1 MSISGVSKAAS
12 EVTAEGVFRV
22 GSVMLGAGVGT
33 AAVASVV
40 LPVGTFAAC
49 MAINGNK
56 GQFIKGAIPTILT
69 VGGVS
74 ILGGAALGGLIGAFA
89 PKVILGV
96 TEMFL
101 RTMK

>member
-22 GSVMLGAGVGT
+22 GSVMLGAGVGAT
-33 AAVASVV
+33 AVASVA
-40 LPVGTFAAC
+40 LPVGAFTAC
-49 MAINGNK
+49 MAMDGK
-56 GQFIKGAIPTILT
+56 GQFVKGAIPTILT
-69 VGGVS
+69 VGSVS
-74 ILGGAALGGLIGAFA
+74 ILSGAALGGLIGAYA

-101 RTMK
+101 STMK